1 MTTEGVDTQLKFPVH
16 PPNTGP
22 GKSPTAGEWRAGWKV
37 LAASWVGAGT
47 GFGLYLYVAAL
58 FILPMQAEFRWS
70 RTAISIGP
78 MISLIQALLNPFVGI
93 IADRVGARPVA
104 LTGIVLLCI
113 AFLTIA
119 ASPPA
124 PVPFYAAV
132 AFVALASTGTTSIV
146 YAKGIASW
154 FIENT
159 GSALGILMS
168 GISII
173 SALAFS
179 SLQFVIARY
188 GWRAGFQ
195 LLAATT
201 LILGLP
207 IVFAFFRE
215 HPALVEARRAT
226 IANITGHSVREG
238 ARESRFWIM
247 AAFLAFSSVAIGGFL
262 GHLQPLL
269 VSHQF
274 SPTAAAKFGAIFA
287 LGTGV
292 GRITIGVLLDHL
304 KPALVAAS
312 CMALAALGSVMLAGQ
327 GSLTWISAGI
337 AVFLIG
343 LGQGAEL
350 DFMAFFTLRIFGVR
364 SFSALIAIFALLF
377 GIGVAIGGLLFA
389 VCFDHYGS
397 YEIATFG
404 NAILFACAAI
414 LVVLLRVPIHSS
426 KPLNIG

>member
-1 MTTEGVDTQLKFPVH
+1 MDTLLKFPAH
-16 PPNTGP
+16 LPNRGP
-22 GKSPTAGEWRAGWKV
+22 GTAPTTGEWRAGWKV

-78 MISLIQALLNPFVGI
+78 MISLIQAFLNPFVGI
-93 IADRVGARPVA
+93 IVDRVGARPVA
-104 LTGIVLLCI
+104 LTGIVLLSI

-124 PVPFYAAV
+124 PLPFYAAV

-154 FIENT
+154 FVKHT

-179 SLQFVIARY
+179 GLQFVIARY

-195 LLAATT
+195 TLAATT

-207 IVFAFFRE
+207 FVFAFFHE
-215 HPALVEARRAT
+215 HPALVEARRSAT
-226 IANITGHSVREG
+226 ANIPGYSVREG

-247 AAFLAFSSVAIGGFL
+247 AGFLAFSSIAIGGFL

-274 SPTAAAKFGAIFA
+274 SPAAAAKFGAVFA

-292 GRITIGVLLDHL
+292 GRIAIGVLLDHL
-304 KPALVAAS
+304 KPALVAAG
-312 CMALAALGSVMLAGQ
+312 CMALAALGSVILADQ
-327 GSLTWISAGI
+327 GSLTWMWAGI

-350 DFMAFFTLRIFGVR
+350 DFMAFFTVRIFGVR
-364 SFSALIAIFALLF
+364 SFSALIAIFSLLF
-377 GIGVAIGGLLFA
+377 GIGVASGGLLFA
-389 VCFDHYGS
+389 ICFDRYGS
-397 YEIATFG
+397 YEIATFS
-404 NAILFACAAI
+404 NAILFVCAAI
-414 LVVLLRVPIHSS
+414 LVMLLRVPIHSS
-426 KPLNIG
+426 KQLNLG